1 MVSHELRVPLAS
13 IKGST
18 AALLNAKYRPDRTE
32 VHQFVRI
39 IDEGANHIQHLLHN
53 LLDAGHIQTGK
64 LSLNPKAVTVTS
76 LVEQAKT
83 LLLSDEHRHILRI
96 NLPLNLPLVMA
107 DEERIVQ
114 VLNNLITNAARHS
127 PESSVIEV
135 GAAREGEAVAL
146 WVSDEGRGI
155 EPERLPSLFRP
166 YSMGETSGFGLGL
179 IIAKGLVEAHGGRIK
194 VESKGLGFGTRVTF
208 TLPTAKEAIETEL
221 RAPSRVSSPASILV
235 VEDDPHMLRY
245 VRDTLTEAG
254 YLVLVTDELTEA
266 AYLVRTQKPQ
276 LVILDLMLPGGDGIT
291 FLQEE
296 PGFTDLP
303 VIFISGYGRE
313 ETIARALDAGAVD
326 YMVKP
331 FSSTELISRIRSAL
345 RRYDRA
351 APFGLGELTIDY
363 ARRLVSVGDRTI
375 ELTPT
380 EYDLLHLLSVNAGR
394 VLSFDSLLHKVWGN
408 AEGADTQ
415 AVRNFVKKLRRKL
428 GDDPASPSFILNVR
442 GVGYRMPG
450 PDEAARALPG
460 AASPGGTE

>member
-1 MVSHELRVPLAS
+1 M
-13 IKGST
+13 
-18 AALLNAKYRPDRTE
+18 
-32 VHQFVRI
+32 
-39 IDEGANHIQHLLHN
+39 
-53 LLDAGHIQTGK
+53 
-64 LSLNPKAVTVTS
+64 TS

-83 LLLSDEHRHILRI
+83 LLLSDENRHILRI
-96 NLPLNLPLVMA
+96 NLPLDLPLVMA

-146 WVSDEGRGI
+146 WVIDEGRGI

-166 YSMGETSGFGLGL
+166 YSVGETSGFGLGL
-179 IIAKGLVEAHGGRIK
+179 IIAKGLVEAHGGAHQGREQGARVRHPCHLHAPDRGGGHRDGTARIIAGFQP
-194 VESKGLGFGTRVTF
+194 GLHPGG
-208 TLPTAKEAIETEL
+208 E
-221 RAPSRVSSPASILV
+221 
-235 VEDDPHMLRY
+235 EDDPRMLRY

-394 VLSFDSLLHKVWGN
+394 VMSFDSLLHKVWGN

-450 PDEAARALPG
+450 PDEASRALPG